1 MKLVLPDA
9 CWRRDLA
16 SGALFL
22 YFRDEP
28 IGFTLHPSV
37 STFMTGVD
45 PFDFFRLVEGR
56 QPRWAQRF
64 FDFVNN
70 WMAYRAGLQN
80 TGKLLEPLRG
90 KAFKTI
96 WLSYPRG
103 GSAWESATELLL
115 SSELPQ
121 ADIVQSI
128 DPFSAADELF
138 SHIFF
143 EKYLELY
150 FPNHSPVN
158 FIAMGMESVKSA
170 NKVPRIDVDWAQLYN
185 YCEGLFTTSD
195 LDQLLATAYMFRMP
209 LLQRLDAVLL
219 SNERLIP
226 FLASLPVDSTGKPE
240 SKNPG
245 DLLDVAAWEFFRQ
258 LVSPVVDPLDE
269 GRVPKLSTLIRQKAE
284 EIRRLKNRCL
294 GLAQELGDEADLE
307 TLQKKIRNHIQVS
320 VQKEVQAVLDLDKQ
334 AVDELLNSV
343 FSDEKTW
350 LGISALLY
358 SLVNGGPILTAGSA
372 VYALSNLGS
381 KAFKAA
387 ADRKERLKVSDFALL
402 YRMKGL

>member
-22 YFRDEP
+22 YFCDDP
-28 IGFTLHPSV
+28 IGLTLHPSV
-37 STFMTGVD
+37 TTFVTGVD
-45 PFDFFRLVEGR
+45 PFDFFRLVEER
-56 QPRWAQRF
+56 QPPWAQPF
-64 FDFVNN
+64 FDFVKI
-70 WMAYRAGLQN
+70 WKAYRVGIEDVS
-80 TGKLLEPLRG
+80 KLLEPVKG

-96 WLSYPRG
+96 LLSYARG
-103 GSAWESATELLL
+103 GGAWESATELLS
-115 SSELPQ
+115 SSELTK
-121 ADIVQSI
+121 ADIIRSI

-150 FPNHSPVN
+150 FPTSGPATL
-158 FIAMGMESVKSA
+158 IAMGMELAKSA
-170 NKVPRIDVDWAQLYN
+170 EKRPPIDVDWAQIYN
-185 YCEGLFTTSD
+185 YCETLFANND
-195 LDQLLATAYMFRMP
+195 VDQLLATAYMLRMP
-209 LLQRLDAVLL
+209 LLQSLDAVLL
-219 SNERLIP
+219 SNERLMP
-226 FLASLPVDSTGKPE
+226 FLTSLPVDSTCKPE
-240 SKNPG
+240 SKNPA

-258 LVSPVVDPLDE
+258 LVSPIVDPLDE
-269 GRVPKLSTLIRQKAE
+269 GRVPKLSNLIRGKGE

-294 GLAQELGDEADLE
+294 GLAQELGYEANLE
-307 TLQKKIRNHIQVS
+307 TLQKKIRNHIHVR
-320 VQKEVQAVLDLDKQ
+320 VQKDVQAVLDLDKQ

-381 KAFKAA
+381 KAFKSA
-387 ADRKERLKVSDFALL
+387 ADRKEKLKVNDFALL